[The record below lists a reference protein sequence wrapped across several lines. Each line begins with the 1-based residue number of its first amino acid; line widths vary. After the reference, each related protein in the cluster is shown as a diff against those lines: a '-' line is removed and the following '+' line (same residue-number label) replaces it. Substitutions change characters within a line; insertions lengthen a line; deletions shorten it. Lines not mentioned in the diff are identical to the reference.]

1 MSATQEVE
9 EIFGQGNGPAH
20 DMLRSPTVLIASI
33 GLWGMNVYLFRV
45 FGIDYVKVL
54 KHDLLKLEEQD
65 MGSNSQHGVPQQ
77 HKRAQRSNGNSG
89 SGNRGILGGGMLVA
103 RKDSEYGADCDAS
116 FASDSVSKSGGGGGG
131 GAPTDPIIFEDDEM
145 AIMEAPLD
153 DSHADR
159 ITSGRLIWLSFTLLL
174 LLHSTYTIWIH
185 WLGGGSISAVFAFYG
200 AVTTAIM
207 LPLPSTRW
215 LRTSALLVIQ
225 RALELVNPR
234 CYCCSRKHVLG
245 SDEAGVVKAPR
256 PIPFVDVFFADAMC
270 SLSKV
275 FFDWGL
281 LLHKAAYYPN
291 SVPKSV
297 WHILIPSAAAA
308 VPYIIRARQ
317 CLVMWSVTSL
327 KNDPGRYQ
335 HLWNALKY
343 CTSIFPLCLSAYQKT
358 VSKDTAA
365 KLDRYL
371 IFLLVVNAAY
381 ALWWDVGTW
390 IDIASRVASDRRIL
404 ISESCAVAVQLWIG
418 A

>member
-1 MSATQEVE
+1 MSATQEVQ
-9 EIFGQGNGPAH
+9 EIFGHGKGPAH
-20 DMLRSPTVLIASI
+20 AMLRSPTVLIASI

-65 MGSNSQHGVPQQ
+65 MGSNSQHGVPHQQ
-77 HKRAQRSNGNSG
+77 HKRARSNGNSSG
-89 SGNRGILGGGMLVA
+89 GGNRGNGGGGGGMLVA
-103 RKDSEYGADCDAS
+103 RKDNSEYGVDNCDAS
-116 FASDSVSKSGGGGGG
+116 FASDNVSKSGGGGGN
-131 GAPTDPIIFEDDEM
+131 APTDPVIFEDDEM

-153 DSHADR
+153 DYSHADR

-234 CYCCSRKHVLG
+234 CYCCSRKHVMN
-245 SDEAGVVKAPR
+245 DEAGVCKAPR

-281 LLHKAAYYPN
+281 LLHMAAYYPRP
-291 SVPKSV
+291 VPKSV

-358 VSKDTAA
+358 VSKDFAA
-365 KLDRYL
+365 QLEVYL

-390 IDIASRVASDRRIL
+390 IISDSRRRCPTC
-404 ISESCAVAVQLWIG
+404 SYP
-418 A
+418 